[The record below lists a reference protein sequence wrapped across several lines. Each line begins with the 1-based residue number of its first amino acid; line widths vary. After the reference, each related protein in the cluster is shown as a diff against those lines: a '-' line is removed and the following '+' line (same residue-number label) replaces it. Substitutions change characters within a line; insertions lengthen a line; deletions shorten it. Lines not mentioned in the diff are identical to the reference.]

1 VGCAVRRKRRLFIH
15 HLDLFVD
22 DLAALGPA
30 KIEPGLNGTRS
41 RGEPMLERVLA
52 LVRSSPGKDALN
64 TDIFI

>member
-1 VGCAVRRKRRLFIH
+1 MPSAIFLLVNN
-15 HLDLFVD
+15 LDLFVD

-30 KIEPGLNGTRS
+30 KIEPGLSSTGS
-41 RGEPMLERVLA
+41 RGEPLLKRVLA